1 MADVALKPVFV
12 STNAM
17 DAEEVR
23 CLLEGSGL
31 MPLVLGA
38 QTSWHGRLYGQSFG
52 SATVVVPEDQ
62 LAAAADV
69 LRAAGRPVADPDS
82 VDMKALE
89 KRQKDAVILL
99 AAGVALLVGL
109 GFLVRFALG

>member
-1 MADVALKPVFV
+1 MADAALKPVFV

-62 LAAAADV
+62 LQAAADV
-69 LRAAGRPVADPDS
+69 LRAAGRPVADPSS
-82 VDMKALE
+82 VDVKALE
-89 KRQKDAVILL
+89 KRQKEAV
-99 AAGVALLVGL
+99 LLVSAVLAFLIGAL
-109 GFLVRFALG
+109 FLVRFVRG